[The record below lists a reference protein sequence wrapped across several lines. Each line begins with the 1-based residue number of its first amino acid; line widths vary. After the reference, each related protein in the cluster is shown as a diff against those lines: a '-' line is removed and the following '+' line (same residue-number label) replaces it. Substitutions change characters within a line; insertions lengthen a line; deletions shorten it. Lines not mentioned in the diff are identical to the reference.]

1 MIRNVDREAPQDL
14 PGGRERTAMGASGTV
29 VPARYTRRAS
39 ARDQYA

>member
-1 MIRNVDREAPQDL
+1 MWIEKHRKIYQ
-14 PGGRERTAMGASGTV
+14 GGERWTAMGASGTV

>member
-1 MIRNVDREAPQDL
+1 MWIEKHRKIYQ
-14 PGGRERTAMGASGTV
+14 GGERRMAMGASGTV